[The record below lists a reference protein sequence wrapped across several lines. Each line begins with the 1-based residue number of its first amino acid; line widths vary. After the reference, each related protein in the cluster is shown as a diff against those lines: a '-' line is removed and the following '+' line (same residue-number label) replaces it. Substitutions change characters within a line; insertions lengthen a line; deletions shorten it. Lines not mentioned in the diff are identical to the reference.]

1 MAPIRKRVSGKRESQ
16 SKLHLPRK
24 LLLLVVALLAAVATA
39 GVAAP
44 ASEGLSSEAILD
56 HLNAVIDWYRN
67 TLTNVPTAG
76 LPSDAMYAL
85 NARNMAAEV
94 VQLAFESAQ
103 AEAGLVPA
111 ASPASGAGKTSSQS
125 SLAKM
130 QSDVAARIV
139 ELQAQIAS
147 LNQQITGS
155 RKAKLQEL
163 TTERDRAQGELDLR
177 NAMHDALGQMAK
189 FISTNSQSG
198 SGLEGSIDELRNSVP
213 ELSAAGATGAAK
225 TAAKPTSTPSTPTA
239 GPTANGLIG
248 EVVALYD
255 QLQGLQQV
263 SRLMQQTA
271 HVRDAA
277 MKLRSPLQATLQA
290 TIQQGQQMASAS
302 SSAPVQPAQPA
313 AGQAKPGTQKPAQP
327 DLERQQ
333 FDVLAARFK
342 QIASA
347 TVPLSQE
354 IILLNQSYSN
364 LVEWRQAVIHE
375 SNRILRSVVVRVVA
389 IALAIGIILLLSE
402 IWRRI
407 TFRYI
412 SDIRRR
418 RQFLLVRRIV
428 IGFCMGIVLILG
440 FVSEFSSLA
449 TFAGFITAGL
459 AVGLQTILLSVA
471 AYFFLVG
478 RWGIRV
484 GDRIS
489 VAGVTGDVV
498 DVGLVRLYLMELA
511 GTGVDLYPTGRI
523 VVLSNAVLF
532 QATTPLFKQLPGS
545 EYIWHEVAVALTKGG
560 NYGLV
565 EEQLLGVV
573 RSMHTPYGDELQR
586 QLGQTERRIDIQ
598 MKVPKPHGQLQ
609 YTDTGLEYV
618 VRYPVGL
625 SQVSEVDEKITR
637 KLLELLEQ
645 QPELQTSVSGFP
657 KIRAAVKG

>member
-1 MAPIRKRVSGKRESQ
+1 
-16 SKLHLPRK
+16 
-24 LLLLVVALLAAVATA
+24 
-39 GVAAP
+39 
-44 ASEGLSSEAILD
+44 
-56 HLNAVIDWYRN
+56 
-67 TLTNVPTAG
+67 VP
-76 LPSDAMYAL
+76 
-85 NARNMAAEV
+85 N
-94 VQLAFESAQ
+94 
-103 AEAGLVPA
+103 
-111 ASPASGAGKTSSQS
+111 
-125 SLAKM
+125 
-130 QSDVAARIV
+130 
-139 ELQAQIAS
+139 
-147 LNQQITGS
+147 
-155 RKAKLQEL
+155 
-163 TTERDRAQGELDLR
+163 
-177 NAMHDALGQMAK
+177 
-189 FISTNSQSG
+189 
-198 SGLEGSIDELRNSVP
+198 
-213 ELSAAGATGAAK
+213 
-225 TAAKPTSTPSTPTA
+225 
-239 GPTANGLIG
+239 ANGLIG
-248 EVVALYD
+248 EVLALYE
-255 QLQGLQQV
+255 QLQGLQEV
-263 SRLMQQTA
+263 SRLMEQTA

-277 MKLRSPLQATLQA
+277 MNLRSPLQATLRA
-290 TIQQGQQMASAS
+290 TIEQGQQMASATS
-302 SSAPVQPAQPA
+302 GAPVQPAQATP
-313 AGQAKPGTQKPAQP
+313 GQVQPGAQKQAHP
-327 DLERQQ
+327 DTERQQ

-342 QIASA
+342 QISSA
-347 TVPLSQE
+347 ALPLSQE
-354 IILLNQSYSN
+354 IILLNQTNSN

-375 SNRILRSVVVRVVA
+375 SDRILRSVVVRVIVM
-389 IALAIGIILLLSE
+389 ALAIGIILLLSE

-412 SDIRRR
+412 SDLRRR
-418 RQFLLVRRIV
+418 RQFLLLRRIV

-609 YTDTGLEYV
+609 YTDAGLEYV

-625 SQVSEVDEKITR
+625 SQVSEVDQKITR

-657 KIRAAVKG
+657 RIRAAVKG